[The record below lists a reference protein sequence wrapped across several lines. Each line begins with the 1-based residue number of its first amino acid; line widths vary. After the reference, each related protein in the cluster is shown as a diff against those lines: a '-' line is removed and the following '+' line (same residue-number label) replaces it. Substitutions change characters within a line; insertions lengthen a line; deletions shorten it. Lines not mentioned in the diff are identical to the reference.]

1 MKKVFFG
8 LLALVIAEIA
18 LFIMVGKA
26 IGVFYTLLLIVATS
40 IIGALIAKKR
50 GTKSIQAIQ
59 KSIQQ
64 GQAPTV
70 PMIETLMIFIGGALL
85 ALPGFLTDIIGLLF
99 MLGITRN
106 LFKPM
111 IFYFLRKKIRNGQVI
126 ILQEKFPSTLILHE

>member
-126 ILQEKFPSTLILHE
+126 ILQK